1 MSSISDFRAGLVIG
15 TVQSV
20 SADILE
26 VTLEFDAPHG
36 TALNARELTRF
47 PRING
52 LVVIPSETGDVI
64 GMITWIGIAP
74 SAQIPGD
81 DSRGMVNLPVTQR
94 RMRVIP
100 LGTVSDDQGG
110 NLSVARGVLLFPTVG
125 DPVLLPTSQQV
136 RALAHTLFT
145 NSSITIGTSSLTGGS
160 DVTVEIDRVF
170 GRHLAILGNTGS
182 GKSCSAATIIRKSI
196 QKACDTIETPRVRF
210 IILDTNGEYSR
221 SFNDLCVE
229 PRRFAVEGDTFGF
242 ENLRVPGWI
251 WNSAEWIAF
260 TGASPG
266 AQAPFLRK
274 ALQQVRS
281 RSGISDPLLRTV
293 AVKIGYFHTQLR
305 LRTQGANP
313 VDFKSKQDSGSVI
326 DGLENAATFLSDN
339 SGTTL
344 SDLLDDISSKCS
356 EIRSDNLSG
365 PYWGLIEIEDWA
377 SLEGLT
383 RQVLNECGSSS
394 PEGSIH
400 EDDPLPFQINE
411 LADLIELL
419 ALEDINGGS
428 QAWVAPLVFRL
439 RTLLHDHRI
448 QSVAGDSST
457 DEDLSGWLNGL
468 IGDTEGGAVSII
480 DLSLV
485 PLSVLHIVVAV
496 LGRVILE
503 ALERFRK
510 ETGSILPTVIV
521 AEEAHTFLNKRHGS
535 RGDESLL
542 SPSDLCREMF
552 ERISREG
559 RKFGLSLV
567 LTSQRPSELSETV
580 LSQCNTFLVHRIV
593 NEQDQIL
600 VRRMVPDSLGSLLTD
615 LPILPSRSA
624 LLMGWAVDLPTI
636 VQLEILEGKY
646 RPMSED
652 PSYFKSWTKS
662 DAIGTSWS
670 DITSLWNRD
679 IADTIQLVDDAPAE

>member
-1 MSSISDFRAGLVIG
+1 
-15 TVQSV
+15 
-20 SADILE
+20 
-26 VTLEFDAPHG
+26 
-36 TALNARELTRF
+36 
-47 PRING
+47 
-52 LVVIPSETGDVI
+52 
-64 GMITWIGIAP
+64 
-74 SAQIPGD
+74 
-81 DSRGMVNLPVTQR
+81 
-94 RMRVIP
+94 
-100 LGTVSDDQGG
+100 
-110 NLSVARGVLLFPTVG
+110 
-125 DPVLLPTSQQV
+125 
-136 RALAHTLFT
+136 
-145 NSSITIGTSSLTGGS
+145 
-160 DVTVEIDRVF
+160 
-170 GRHLAILGNTGS
+170 
-182 GKSCSAATIIRKSI
+182 
-196 QKACDTIETPRVRF
+196 
-210 IILDTNGEYSR
+210 
-221 SFNDLCVE
+221 
-229 PRRFAVEGDTFGF
+229 
-242 ENLRVPGWI
+242 
-251 WNSAEWIAF
+251 
-260 TGASPG
+260 
-266 AQAPFLRK
+266 
-274 ALQQVRS
+274 
-281 RSGISDPLLRTV
+281 
-293 AVKIGYFHTQLR
+293 
-305 LRTQGANP
+305 
-313 VDFKSKQDSGSVI
+313 
-326 DGLENAATFLSDN
+326 
-339 SGTTL
+339 
-344 SDLLDDISSKCS
+344 
-356 EIRSDNLSG
+356 
-365 PYWGLIEIEDWA
+365 
-377 SLEGLT
+377 
-383 RQVLNECGSSS
+383 VLNECGSSS